1 MEIEMAEKDPIAHLK
16 ELDAERTKL
25 IDEAKKD
32 ALARAKQAI
41 TDLNALGFRY
51 SLTQVSVGKKPTGRK
66 GLGGIPTE
74 KPCRI
79 CGFLTSPPHDARK
92 HRFSKAKKRPF
103 NAKELTDLGMRK
115 V

>member
-1 MEIEMAEKDPIAHLK
+1 M
-16 ELDAERTKL
+16 
-25 IDEAKKD
+25 DEAKKE

-41 TDLNALGFRY
+41 TDLHALGFRY
-51 SLTQVSVGKKPTGRK
+51 SLTQVSAGKKPTGRK

-74 KPCRI
+74 KPCPI
-79 CGFLTSPPHDARK
+79 CGFRTNPPHDARK

-103 NAKELTDLGMRK
+103 NAKELADLGLRK

>member
-1 MEIEMAEKDPIAHLK
+1 MAEKDPITRIK
-16 ELDAERTKL
+16 ELEAEKSKL
-25 IDEAKKD
+25 IESAKSE
-32 ALARAKQAI
+32 ALARAKQAVA
-41 TDLNALGFRY
+41 DLNALGFRY
-51 SLTQVSVGKKPTGRK
+51 SLTQGEGKGRNGARK
-66 GLGGIPTE
+66 MQAE

-79 CGFLTSPPHDARK
+79 CGFRTNPPHDARK